1 MSSNI
6 SESTRKPQETPSSNT
21 TTNDA
26 GDFECNICFELAEDP
41 IVTLCGHLFCWP
53 CLYKWLH
60 IHSRSQEC
68 PVCKALIQ
76 QDKLV
81 PLYGRGKTQTDPRS
95 KPLPEFE
102 IPHRPS
108 GQRPETAPPAQ
119 DNATNF
125 PNFGFGG
132 FVPMASARFGNFAMS
147 SGIGGLFP
155 SLLDMQVHGFQNP
168 LQYGPIRHGYGP
180 RFSSGFHGGHHV
192 HEIFHSRRGNQEYNL
207 LKTLLL
213 MIGIFI
219 VLVMIL

>member
-6 SESTRKPQETPSSNT
+6 GESTIKPPESSSSRDT
-21 TTNDA
+21 GSNDA

-68 PVCKALIQ
+68 PVCKALIEEE
-76 QDKLV
+76 KLI

-95 KPLPEFE
+95 KPVPGLE
-102 IPHRPS
+102 IPHRPA
-108 GQRPETAPPAQ
+108 GQRPATAPAP
-119 DNATNF
+119 DNNNF

-132 FVPMASARFGNFAMS
+132 FMPTASARFGNFAVS
-147 SGIGGLFP
+147 AGFGGLFP
-155 SLLDMQVHGFQNP
+155 SLLDMHVHGIQNP
-168 LQYGPIRHGYGP
+168 LQYGPRHAFGP
-180 RFSSGFHGGHHV
+180 RFSNGFHGGHHHV
-192 HEIFHSRRGNQEYNL
+192 HDIFHSRRGNQEHNL

-213 MIGIFI
+213 MIGFFV
-219 VLVMIL
+219 VLMMIL